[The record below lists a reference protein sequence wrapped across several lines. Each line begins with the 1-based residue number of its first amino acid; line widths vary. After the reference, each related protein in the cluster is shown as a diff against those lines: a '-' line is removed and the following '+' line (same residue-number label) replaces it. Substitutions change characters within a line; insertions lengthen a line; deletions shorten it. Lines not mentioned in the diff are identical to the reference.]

1 MALRKVTSLVILALV
16 GSLWIGCSSKE
27 DQEAYNKYYGKGRQ
41 AREEAA
47 SSVAADEKKIDPDTI
62 NSLSVTDNADREVGG
77 ASGLRT
83 EHGGEMVPALGTTT
97 EDVQAAT
104 KEKGAEA
111 KKAEPAATPAAAAAP
126 AQKETPA
133 DIAALLNK
141 HTCFACH
148 RPYERLVGP
157 AYAEVA
163 KRKYSTE
170 KIIELVHKPEPGN
183 WPGYP
188 PMAPMPQ
195 VPNEDITKIAKWI
208 NSL

>member
-1 MALRKVTSLVILALV
+1 MVPKKLTSLATLALL
-16 GSLWIGCSSKE
+16 GSLWVGCSSKE

-47 SSVAADEKKIDPDTI
+47 IAADEKKVDPDTI

-83 EHGGEMVPALGTTT
+83 EHGGEMIPAAGTTQ
-97 EDVQAAT
+97 EEVQEAT
-104 KEKGAEA
+104 KEKGAET
-111 KKAEPAATPAAAAAP
+111 KKSEPAAAAAPAAAP

-163 KRKYSTE
+163 KKKYSVE
-170 KIIELVHKPEPGN
+170 KIIQLVHKPEPAN

-195 VPNEDITKIAKWI
+195 VPDEDITKIAKWI